1 MTKLRNLINA
11 GALAAA
17 VSVALPV
24 LADTTVVATGGH
36 HYVYYRDHGIYYAP
50 DTATYFWRDH
60 GKWQSGASL
69 PQDERSYASGN
80 GIDIELDTARPFERN
95 DYVIAHYGPAR
106 ASAAASPDASDRF
119 IGGRTLGN
127 DGGRSNAEAGKYR
140 YIYYADRDVYYAPT
154 TRTYYWQSDGRWLSG
169 IAVPPE
175 IEPFVRSGGVEI
187 DLDTARPYERNE
199 YVVAHYGHR
208 DARDHGAHED

>member
-175 IEPFVRSGGVEI
+175 IAPYGRSGGVEI